1 MGTLDGRVV
10 VVTGAGRGLGRRYA
24 LLAAAEG
31 ASVVVNDNGCAPDGS
46 GFDPVYAKSVAEE
59 IVTAGGQAVASTA
72 DVREGAGARSLL
84 DEAIGAYGAV
94 HGLITNAG
102 ILRDR
107 MFVNMSD
114 DEWDDVITGQLR
126 ATYCSLSVFVRHW
139 RDRNKAGSDDQPS
152 IVTVSS
158 TSGLLGQAGQ
168 SNYGAAKAAVASLS
182 LILAGEVK
190 RYGIRVNILT
200 PVARTRMTEDVP
212 GIKDMVAAPADGSF
226 DVYHPANVAPLAVW
240 LLSESCQLTGRAFF
254 AKGSE
259 IREFVPWHYGRI
271 IDNGGVR
278 WTVTELDKRM
288 AELA

>member
-1 MGTLDGRVV
+1 
-10 VVTGAGRGLGRRYA
+10 
-24 LLAAAEG
+24 
-31 ASVVVNDNGCAPDGS
+31 
-46 GFDPVYAKSVAEE
+46 
-59 IVTAGGQAVASTA
+59 
-72 DVREGAGARSLL
+72 
-84 DEAIGAYGAV
+84 
-94 HGLITNAG
+94 
-102 ILRDR
+102 
-107 MFVNMSD
+107 
-114 DEWDDVITGQLR
+114 
-126 ATYCSLSVFVRHW
+126 
-139 RDRNKAGSDDQPS
+139 
-152 IVTVSS
+152 
-158 TSGLLGQAGQ
+158 
-168 SNYGAAKAAVASLS
+168 
-182 LILAGEVK
+182 VK